1 MESSTLSGANGGI
14 DSLNCF
20 SIESSTPLNNLVSSK
35 FLTLGDGA
43 RAEKE
48 QKFFAQRE
56 ARKGQR
62 EESST
67 QRPATKNNQRAAF
80 DCSQATNSKD
90 EP

>member
-20 SIESSTPLNNLVSSK
+20 STESSTPLNNLVSSK

-62 EESST
+62 DESSQ
-67 QRPATKNNQRAAF
+67 QRASTKNQRAAF